1 MTTSIDTNVLMAL
14 WDADERL
21 HQAAR
26 QALDGAQSGGS
37 LVICGVVYAE
47 LLAAPGRRGEFLDR
61 FCEETQIEVEWV
73 LGEKICRTAGAAFQ
87 SYAARRKKQ
96 GGTGPRRIVADFL
109 IGAHALVNGYRLL
122 TLDGRVYQSSFPGL
136 AVGEV

>member
-1 MTTSIDTNVLMAL
+1 MKTSIDTNVLVAL

-47 LLAAPGRRGEFLDR
+47 LLAAPERKEEFVDR

-73 LGEKICRTAGAAFQ
+73 VLGERICRTAGGAFQ
-87 SYAARRKKQ
+87 RYAARRKKQ
-96 GGTGPRRIVADFL
+96 AGTG
-109 IGAHALVNGYRLL
+109 
-122 TLDGRVYQSSFPGL
+122 
-136 AVGEV
+136 